1 MRNAFE
7 GNRQPASP
15 TGCPACETA
24 GGDQI
29 LSAAHGKISGMLAH
43 AAMRDIS
50 KDVAKDLMF
59 AECYV
64 ETERLRLRPVTM
76 DDLPEYSDMLADPDA
91 FTFSERGPMGP
102 DEAFTRLCRQV
113 GHWMLLDY
121 GLFGV
126 FEKKSDRFVG
136 EVGFGNFNRQIGAHF
151 DRHPEACWTIRRP
164 FQGRGYAQEAA
175 RAALEFTEDRLIA
188 TRTVAMV
195 HHENQASIHI
205 ARNLGFR
212 AYDERIYR
220 GYRAILFAR
229 EY

>member
-1 MRNAFE
+1 MRNVDQALA
-7 GNRQPASP
+7 QPVSP
-15 TGCPACETA
+15 TGCKAKSQP
-24 GGDQI
+24 GGDRI
-29 LSAAHGKISGMLAH
+29 LSAAEGKISNMLAH
-43 AAMRDIS
+43 AAMRDIT
-50 KDVAKDLMF
+50 KDVARDLMF
-59 AECYV
+59 AECFV
-64 ETERLRLRPVTM
+64 ETERLKLRPVTM
-76 DDLPEYSDMLADPDA
+76 EDLPAYSDMLADPDA
-91 FTFSERGPMGP
+91 FTYSDRGAMGP

-126 FEKKSDRFVG
+126 FEKDTGRFVG
-136 EVGFGNFNRQIGAHF
+136 EVGFGNFNRQIGPHF

-175 RAALEFTEDRLIA
+175 KAALDFTEDRLIA

-205 ARNLGFR
+205 ARNLGYR
-212 AYDERIYR
+212 AYDERLYR
-220 GYRAILFAR
+220 GFRAILFAR